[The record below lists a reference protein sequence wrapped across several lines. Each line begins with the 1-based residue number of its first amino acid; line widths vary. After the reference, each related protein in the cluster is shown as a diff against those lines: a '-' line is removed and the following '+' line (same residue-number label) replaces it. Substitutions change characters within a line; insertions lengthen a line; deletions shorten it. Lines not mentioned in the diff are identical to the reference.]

1 MTRRFDLM
9 HEQPPIPRVQSFS
22 REFTYLCRRKLGVD
36 LKTSRAVLRLW
47 SKFAKEQL
55 SRGRQIHLDH
65 IGGWKLATYTRE
77 GRVYVVPK
85 FKASIQ
91 LKAAIQKAKDSGAVN
106 LKPKHK
112 RSYQER
118 TSKI

>member
-9 HEQPPIPRVQSFS
+9 DEQPPIPRTKSFS
-22 REFTYLCRRKLGVD
+22 REFTYLCRRKLGID

-65 IGGWKLATYTRE
+65 MGGWKLATYKRE
-77 GRVYVVPK
+77 GTVYIVPK

-91 LKAAIQKAKDSGAVN
+91 LKAAIQKAKAFGTVN

-112 RSYQER
+112 LSYQER
-118 TSKI
+118 TSEI

>member
-1 MTRRFDLM
+1 MD
-9 HEQPPIPRVQSFS
+9 EQTPIPRTQSFS

-65 IGGWKLATYTRE
+65 LGGWRLAMYTRE
-77 GRVYVVPK
+77 GTVYIVPK
-85 FKASIQ
+85 FKASSQ
-91 LKAAIQKAKDSGAVN
+91 LKAAIRQAKDSGAIN

-112 RSYQER
+112 VSYQER
-118 TSKI
+118 TTKI